1 MAHFLKR
8 LSVPDPSATP
18 TAVRYLAIVGLV
30 ALAVTLSAC
39 GGGSDADNQQVTAV
53 QVRALAYSQLAT
65 INVAGVYLRS
75 GMTATSGACRDPVFN
90 VAKSTPEL
98 AVLNCTIAVTGVH
111 SLTIS
116 GTNGKLLYTGNI
128 TVPQPQVNVTTSQGS
143 FIMELNPAAAPLSVN
158 NFLTYSSSGYYNGT
172 LFHRVIP
179 GFVAQGG
186 GYTRGLIKKPGQLGP
201 IALESNNGLLNTR
214 STLAMART
222 NAPNS
227 ATSEFFINLV
237 DNLSL
242 DYQSTTSPGYA
253 VFGKVVSGMDII
265 DKIAALPTALSAG
278 FQDVPTTDITI
289 QLVLQIQ

>member
-1 MAHFLKR
+1 MTHFLKR
-8 LSVPDPSATP
+8 TSVRAAIAGLNSA
-18 TAVRYLAIVGLV
+18 LAV

-39 GGGSDADNQQVTAV
+39 GGGGSPDDNQQVTGI
-53 QVRALAYSQLAT
+53 QVKALAYSQSAT
-65 INVAGVYLRS
+65 IDVAGFYLRS
-75 GMTATSGACRDPVFN
+75 GMTAKSGACRDPVFN
-90 VAKSTPEL
+90 LEKSTPLL
-98 AVLNCTIAVTGVH
+98 AVLNCTIIATGVQ

-116 GTNGKLLYTGNI
+116 NSSGKVLYTGNI
-128 TVPQPQVNVTTSQGS
+128 TVPQPQVYVTTSQGS
-143 FIMELNPAAAPLSVN
+143 FIVELDPTAAPRTVN
-158 NFLTYSSSGYYNGT
+158 NFLIYSTIGYYNGT

-186 GYTRGLIKKPGQLGP
+186 GYTRGLVKKPGQLGL

-222 NAPNS
+222 SAPNS

-237 DNLSL
+237 DNPSL
-242 DYQSTTSPGYA
+242 DYKSTADPGYA
-253 VFGKVVSGMDII
+253 VFGKVVSGMDLI
-265 DKIAALPTALSAG
+265 DKIAAQPTAPLAG